1 MMCKPQNEE
10 KGWKQMKKKNRGF
23 TLVEMVVIIS
33 IFVLLLGIM
42 VPSLNSILGFRVQR
56 AANSIASALDK
67 TKIEASSRLIGEM
80 KLEKRSDGYYISYI
94 LDRGK
99 VNGQENIKTNED
111 EEKIAP
117 SRTQISYVINGNEQ
131 QLAENESIVIT
142 YDRAT
147 GAFLPV
153 QQQSENCW
161 NDFDSWAWEALRK
174 GNSIYADRA
183 DQLTNLGNCERIV
196 VKGGSRIR
204 NIIFYKDTGKYEIT
218 AG

>member
-1 MMCKPQNEE
+1 MKE
-10 KGWKQMKKKNRGF
+10 KNKGF
-23 TLVEMVVIIS
+23 TLVEMVVVIS
-33 IFVLLLGIM
+33 IFAILLGIL

-56 AANSIASALDK
+56 ATNSIAAALDK
-67 TKIEASSRLIGEM
+67 TRIEASSRLVGEM

-99 VNGQENIKTNED
+99 VNGVENISQNED

-117 SRTQISYVINGNEQ
+117 SKTQISYVINGEEKY
-131 QLAENESIVIT
+131 LKDNESIVIT

-161 NDFDSWAWEALRK
+161 NGFDSWAWETLQN
-174 GNSIYADRA
+174 GNSIYVDRA
-183 DQLTNLGNCERIV
+183 DQLKNLGNCERIV

-204 NIIFYKDTGKYEIT
+204 NIVFYTDTGKYQIT
-218 AG
+218 TG